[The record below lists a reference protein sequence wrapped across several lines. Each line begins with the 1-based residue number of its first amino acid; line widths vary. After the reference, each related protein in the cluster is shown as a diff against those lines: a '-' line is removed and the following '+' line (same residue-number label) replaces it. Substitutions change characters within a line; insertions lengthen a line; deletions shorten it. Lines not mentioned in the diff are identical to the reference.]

1 MIVSFTHKGLKLLW
15 TKGDKSKLPSA
26 MVNKITRLLYLID
39 NLEIL
44 PDDLQGLNNLRP
56 HILKGDLKDYWSIT
70 VTGNWG
76 IIFKF
81 DNKNTR
87 SKYFRFYRL
96 SLIWKSTK
104 AF

>member
-1 MIVSFTHKGLKLLW
+1 MIISFTHKGLKLLW
-15 TKGDKSKLPSA
+15 TKGDKSKLPPA

-56 HILKGDLKDYWSIT
+56 QLLKGDLKDYWSIT
-70 VTGNWG
+70 VTGNWR

-81 DNKNTR
+81 DNKTHEA
-87 SKYFRFYRL
+87 SILDFIDYH
-96 SLIWKSTK
+96 
-104 AF
+104 